1 MGKFILEIV
10 RFFDYSL
17 TLPRRSHMRKVGYF
31 GLAMIL
37 AGSVS
42 VVVAQERPPQHVGFG
57 TGVGESQG
65 VGDRSRVMDQDD
77 FLRYLSAD
85 ETIQGEV
92 VGIDL
97 SSGRMFLDMGGSSQ
111 DERQTLRGGLNL
123 MTLYFD
129 DETNL
134 ENLRAIGKGDYVT
147 IQAKNETSKAREF
160 GTGRKLVRHVYKLKG
175 SQLLGGAD
183 NPDFGG
189 GFGQRPD
196 PDGRRGLDI
205 KTAGYTGV
213 PEGSIQPGAVQSG
226 ITSEVGVM
234 TGAAPCWQCAPQP
247 DTVNARTDKTIA
259 TDYGD
264 DRKNF
269 NKGTVQ

>member
-1 MGKFILEIV
+1 
-10 RFFDYSL
+10 
-17 TLPRRSHMRKVGYF
+17 MRKVGYF
-31 GLAMIL
+31 GLAIIL

-42 VVVAQERPPQHVGFG
+42 VAGAQERTPAHSGFG
-57 TGVGESQG
+57 TGVGDSQG
-65 VGDRSRVMDQDD
+65 SGTRARVMDQDD
-77 FLRYLSAD
+77 MLRYLSAD

-97 SSGRMFLDMGGSSQ
+97 SSGRMFIDMGGSSQ

-129 DETNL
+129 KQTNL
-134 ENLRAIGKGDYVT
+134 ENLKMVGHGDYVT
-147 IQAKNETSKAREF
+147 IQAANEITEDQKF
-160 GTGRKLVRHVYKLKG
+160 GTGRKMVRQVYKLKG

-183 NPDFGG
+183 NPGFGG
-189 GFGQRPD
+189 GFGQKPD
-196 PDGRRGLDI
+196 PYGARGLSI
-205 KTAGYTGV
+205 RTAGYTGV
-213 PEGSIQPGAVQSG
+213 PEGAVQPGAVQSG

-247 DTVNARTDKTIA
+247 DTVNARTDKTLA

-269 NKGTVQ
+269 NKGTSQ

>member
-1 MGKFILEIV
+1 
-10 RFFDYSL
+10 
-17 TLPRRSHMRKVGYF
+17 MRKVGYF
-31 GLAMIL
+31 GLAMIF

-42 VVVAQERPPQHVGFG
+42 VAVAQERPPQHVGYG
-57 TGVGESQG
+57 TGVGDSQG

-77 FLRYLSAD
+77 MLRYLSAD

-92 VGIDL
+92 VGIDYAG
-97 SSGRMFLDMGGSSQ
+97 GRLWLDMGGSSH
-111 DERQTLRGGLNL
+111 DERQTLRGALNL
-123 MTLYFD
+123 KELYFD
-129 DETNL
+129 NKTNMA
-134 ENLRAIGKGDYVT
+134 NLKAIGKGDYVT
-147 IQAKNETSKAREF
+147 IQAANETSEDQKF
-160 GTGRKLVRHVYKLKG
+160 GTGRKLVRDVYVLTG

-189 GFGQRPD
+189 GFGQKPD
-196 PDGRRGLDI
+196 PYGARGLTV
-205 KTAGYTGV
+205 KSGSYTGIPDSSV
-213 PEGSIQPGAVQSG
+213 QPGEVKSG
-226 ITSEVGVM
+226 ITSEVGIV

-247 DTVNARTDKTIA
+247 TTVNERTDKTIA